1 MFHNNVN
8 DTDTTLA
15 VKELEDRILNDL
27 ARQFLKCQ
35 SESGRMRMLQT
46 NVNDTM
52 LASESESESESDVD
66 ISDDRNSTGIVQ
78 LESRPVDLP
87 DADLVFCT
95 EATDLGTQAFCIPY
109 HGAMTAYSSCD
120 TCSAQEISMLL
131 SAIQKG
137 CDNDAYIDFDAAT
150 IQKVHFVGV
159 RALDVP
165 NIITNNQEIELVDPS
180 EPPINVMGGF
190 FIFFIIAS
198 VVAVLTVAQMYRKR
212 KNKEKLDQ
220 GGMNDDD
227 DSDGDDD
234 DHESFVNDDDEMEK
248 DMRDIA

>member
-52 LASESESESESDVD
+52 LASESESESESASDVD

-87 DADLVFCT
+87 DADLGKF
-95 EATDLGTQAFCIPY
+95 EL
-109 HGAMTAYSSCD
+109 
-120 TCSAQEISMLL
+120 
-131 SAIQKG
+131 
-137 CDNDAYIDFDAAT
+137 
-150 IQKVHFVGV
+150 FV
-159 RALDVP
+159 
-165 NIITNNQEIELVDPS
+165 
-180 EPPINVMGGF
+180 
-190 FIFFIIAS
+190 
-198 VVAVLTVAQMYRKR
+198 
-212 KNKEKLDQ
+212 
-220 GGMNDDD
+220 
-227 DSDGDDD
+227 
-234 DHESFVNDDDEMEK
+234 
-248 DMRDIA
+248 

>member
-52 LASESESESESDVD
+52 LASESESESASASDVD

-87 DADLVFCT
+87 DADLGKF
-95 EATDLGTQAFCIPY
+95 EL
-109 HGAMTAYSSCD
+109 
-120 TCSAQEISMLL
+120 
-131 SAIQKG
+131 
-137 CDNDAYIDFDAAT
+137 
-150 IQKVHFVGV
+150 FV
-159 RALDVP
+159 
-165 NIITNNQEIELVDPS
+165 
-180 EPPINVMGGF
+180 
-190 FIFFIIAS
+190 
-198 VVAVLTVAQMYRKR
+198 
-212 KNKEKLDQ
+212 
-220 GGMNDDD
+220 
-227 DSDGDDD
+227 
-234 DHESFVNDDDEMEK
+234 
-248 DMRDIA
+248 